1 MATIIENHLFQLWGG
16 NEATFG
22 AGPASNPA
30 ATDAFDHIT
39 FDPGQTPGQSLVPNA
54 EKNGT
59 RSMGAPLQS
68 FHDPRPFKVEV
79 HARGSGVATT
89 AIDPAFLLK
98 AGGFTETVGG
108 SSVDYARTL
117 SPATSAWL
125 WSVSANGELG
135 LSYAG
140 AVVGEFGVQV
150 EDIARLS
157 FSGEAAKVSICDKT
171 TIAANIL
178 LGASSF
184 TLTANH
190 GWVVLSGGA
199 PVWVTIN
206 SETVK
211 VISVSGVTATISGT
225 FAGPHTSGDAVSPF
239 VPSSRTVSAATPV
252 SAVNCLLDINAGSEE
267 IAVLKWSATIK
278 TGVRLLDK
286 EVHATFR
293 SGMIGERTPDDA
305 ARIQADLY
313 YTAQSG
319 SSKLAALFA
328 AQTTKSVRASVGETS
343 GNILRLNMTTA
354 KVVSPLSIPESDS
367 GPRIATIELAGY
379 SATGVDVAVV
389 TL

>member
-16 NEATFG
+16 TESTFG

-30 ATDAFDHIT
+30 AADAVDHVA
-39 FDPGQTPGQSLVPNA
+39 FDPGQTPGQSVVPNA

-59 RSMGAPLQS
+59 RSMGPPTQS
-68 FHDPRPFKVEV
+68 FHDPRPFKLDL
-79 HARGSGVATT
+79 HARGSGTPTT
-89 AIDPAFLLK
+89 AIDPAFLFK

-108 SSVDYARTL
+108 ASVDYARTL

-125 WSVSANGELG
+125 WSVSSNGELG

-140 AVVGEFGVQV
+140 AVVGQIDLTV

-171 TIAANIL
+171 TIAADIL

-190 GWVVLSGGA
+190 GWVVPSSGA
-199 PVWVTIN
+199 PVWVTIGA
-206 SETVK
+206 ETVK

-239 VPSSRTVSAATPV
+239 VPSSRTVSTQTPI
-252 SAVNCLLDINAGSEE
+252 SAVNCVLDLNAGSEE
-267 IAVLKWSATIK
+267 IAVLKWNASIK

-293 SGMIGERTPDDA
+293 SGLIGERTPDDA
-305 ARIQADLY
+305 ARISADLY
-313 YTAQSG
+313 YTAQTG
-319 SSKLAALFA
+319 TSKLAAMFA
-328 AQTTKSVRASVGETS
+328 AQTTKSVRASIGETS
-343 GNILRLNMTTA
+343 GNIIRINMTTA

-367 GPRIATIELAGY
+367 GPRIGTVELAGY
-379 SATGVDVAVV
+379 STAGTDVAIS